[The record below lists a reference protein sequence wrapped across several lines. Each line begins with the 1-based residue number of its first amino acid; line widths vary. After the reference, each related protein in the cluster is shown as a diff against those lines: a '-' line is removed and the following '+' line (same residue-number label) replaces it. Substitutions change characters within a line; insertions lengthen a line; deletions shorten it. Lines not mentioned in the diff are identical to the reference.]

1 MSEAIIAPAPF
12 FDSTFTNIS
21 RVFKSKISCF
31 SKEQFCKLNIFE
43 GIAPICCNAKNSVI
57 SINIR
62 NEKIN
67 QKDSFWKKP
76 FLLQQKF
83 NESRENLPFYFKKFQ
98 MQLNMTMFQIKLNEI
113 PNKCLQKV
121 SMI

>member
-67 QKDSFWKKP
+67 QKDSFCKKP
-76 FLLQQKF
+76 FFITTKIS
-83 NESRENLPFYFKKFQ
+83 SRKNLPFYFKKFQ